1 MKQLEQ
7 QDLMEQIRK
16 KMRILVLAGGSDQA
30 DLMEVLRE
38 KFQGC
43 YIILADMA
51 KHVIASPYADK
62 HLIISTMDFDA
73 IRKAAKEENVDC
85 IITACGDQPLI
96 TMATISEELG
106 LPCYL
111 SKDEALMMTNKLHM
125 KKMMVDNGIPTS
137 KFKTIYNVDDDISD
151 LQYPLMIKPADCNGS
166 LGVRKANNQKQF
178 VEFFTKA
185 KEYSF
190 SHNAIVEEFKEGKE
204 VGIDCYALDGKA
216 TILMMGE
223 VRKKKIGDSVL
234 LIYQTYIPADIS
246 QKAKENLQKVAND
259 ITRVFKLENTPI
271 LIQTLVKGDDVN
283 VIEFAPRIGGASK
296 HRTVTLK
303 TGFDILRANVDAMFG
318 ERPEIK
324 TVPNDYFYS
333 RNHVYA
339 YPCTYSHVENI
350 EQLLRDNT
358 IEEYIPYKVKGAI
371 VGEYLASRDRV
382 GSFLVKAASMDE
394 LKKKIKKAVSTLAV
408 YDDKGR
414 DVMKREIWEE

>member
-1 MKQLEQ
+1 MK
-7 QDLMEQIRK
+7 RF
-16 KMRILVLAGGSDQA
+16 LVLAGGSDQA

-38 KFQGC
+38 KFPGC
-43 YIILADMA
+43 YLILVDMA
-51 KHVIASPYADK
+51 QHVIASPFADK
-62 HLIISTMDFDA
+62 HLLISTMDFDA
-73 IRKAAKEENVDC
+73 VKKAAIEEKVDC

-111 SKDEALMMTNKLHM
+111 TKDEALSMTNKLHM
-125 KKMMVDNGIPTS
+125 KRLMVDNDIPTS
-137 KFKTIYNVDDDISD
+137 KFKTISDVSEDISD
-151 LQYPLMIKPADCNGS
+151 LKYPLMIKPADCNGS
-166 LGVRKANNQKQF
+166 LGVRKANNHEQF
-178 VEFFTKA
+178 VDFFTKA

-190 SHNAIVEEFKEGKE
+190 SHSAIVEEFKEGKE

-246 QKAKENLQKVAND
+246 EKAKANIQKIAND
-259 ITRVFKLENTPI
+259 ITRVFSLDNTPI
-271 LIQTLVKGDDVN
+271 LIQTLVDGDDVN

-318 ERPEIK
+318 ERPEVR
-324 TVPNDYFYS
+324 TVPNGNMYS

-339 YPCTYSHVENI
+339 YPCTYSHVENAEKLI
-350 EQLLRDNT
+350 EEGI
-358 IEEYIPYKVKGAI
+358 IEEYIPYKLKGAT
-371 VGEYLASRDRV
+371 VGEFLASRDRV
-382 GSFLVKAASMDE
+382 GSFLVKAPTLDE
-394 LKKKIKKAVSTLAV
+394 LKRKIKLAVSTLAI
-408 YDDKGR
+408 YDDQGR
-414 DVMKREIWEE
+414 DVMKREIWED

>member
-1 MKQLEQ
+1 MK
-7 QDLMEQIRK
+7 RF
-16 KMRILVLAGGSDQA
+16 LVLAGGSDQA
-30 DLMEVLRE
+30 DLMDVLRE
-38 KFQGC
+38 KFGEC

-51 KHVIASPYADK
+51 PRVIASSHADK
-62 HLIISTMDFDA
+62 HLQISTMDFDA
-73 IRKAAKEENVDC
+73 VRKAAVEEKVDC

-96 TMATISEELG
+96 TMATLSEELG

-111 SKDEALMMTNKLHM
+111 TKDEALSMTNKLFM
-125 KKMMVDNGIPTS
+125 KKIMIENGIPTS
-137 KFKTIYNVDDDISD
+137 KFRYIHDVEEDISD

-166 LGVRKANNQKQF
+166 LGVRKANNHEQF

-190 SHNAIVEEFKEGKE
+190 SHYAIVEEFKEGKE

-216 TILMMGE
+216 QMLMMGE

-246 QKAKENLQKVAND
+246 DKAKENLQKVAND
-259 ITRVFKLENTPI
+259 ITRVFKLDNTPI
-271 LIQTLVKGDDVN
+271 LIQTLVDGDEVN

-318 ERPEIK
+318 ERPEVK
-324 TVPNDYFYS
+324 TIPNDNMYS

-339 YPCTYSHVENI
+339 RPCTYSHVENVDELI
-350 EQLLRDNT
+350 KDGI
-358 IEEYIPYKVKGAI
+358 IEEYIPYKVCGAQ
-371 VGEYLASRDRV
+371 VGEFLASRDRV
-382 GSFLVKAASMDE
+382 GSFLVKAPTLEE
-394 LKKKIKKAVSTLAV
+394 LKEKIKSAVSTLKV
-408 YDDKGR
+408 YDTDGNE
-414 DVMKREIWEE
+414 VMKREIWEE

>member
-1 MKQLEQ
+1 MK
-7 QDLMEQIRK
+7 RF
-16 KMRILVLAGGSDQA
+16 LVLAGGSDQA
-30 DLMEVLRE
+30 DLMIVLRD
-38 KFQGC
+38 KFPRC

-51 KHVIASPYADK
+51 PKVIASSYADK
-62 HLIISTMDFDA
+62 HLQISTMDFEA
-73 IRKAAKEENVDC
+73 VRKAAIEEKVDC

-96 TMATISEELG
+96 TMASISEELR

-111 SKDEALMMTNKLHM
+111 TREEALSMTNKLYM
-125 KKMMVDNGIPTS
+125 KKLMVENNIPTS
-137 KFKTIYNVDDDISD
+137 KFKKISDVHEDISD

-166 LGVRKANNQKQF
+166 LGVRKANNHEQF

-190 SHNAIVEEFKEGKE
+190 SHSAIVEEFKDGKE
-204 VGIDCYALDGKA
+204 VGVDCYALDGKA

-246 QKAKENLQKVAND
+246 EKAKENLQKVAND
-259 ITRVFKLENTPI
+259 ITRVFKLDNTPI
-271 LIQTLVKGDDVN
+271 LIQTLVDGDNVN

-318 ERPEIK
+318 ERPEVK
-324 TVPNDYFYS
+324 TFLNNEMYS

-339 YPCTYSHVENI
+339 YPCTFSHVEHAEELI
-350 EQLLRDNT
+350 KEGV
-358 IEEYIPYKVKGAI
+358 IEEYIPYKVKGAS
-371 VGEYLASRDRV
+371 VGEFLASRDRV
-382 GSFLVKAASMDE
+382 GSFLVKAPD
-394 LKKKIKKAVSTLAV
+394 LKQLKEKIYIAVSRLRV
-408 YDDKGR
+408 YDTDGNE
-414 DVMKREIWEE
+414 VMKREIWVED

>member
-1 MKQLEQ
+1 MK
-7 QDLMEQIRK
+7 K
-16 KMRILVLAGGSDQA
+16 FLVLAGGSDQA
-30 DLMEVLRE
+30 DLMEVLRQ
-38 KFQGC
+38 KFPGC

-51 KHVIASPYADK
+51 PKVIASAYADK
-62 HLIISTMDFDA
+62 HLVISTMDFDA
-73 IRKAAKEENVDC
+73 VRKAAIDEEVDC

-111 SKDEALMMTNKLHM
+111 TKDEALSMTNKLHM
-125 KKMMVDNGIPTS
+125 KKIMMENGIPTS
-137 KFKTIYNVDDDISD
+137 KFRYINDVNEDISD

-166 LGVRKANNQKQF
+166 LGVRKANNREQF
-178 VEFFTKA
+178 VEFFNKA

-190 SHNAIVEEFKEGKE
+190 SHSAIVEEFKEGKE

-216 TILMMGE
+216 QMLMMGE

-246 QKAKENLQKVAND
+246 EKAKENLQKVAND
-259 ITRVFKLENTPI
+259 ITRVFHLDNTPI
-271 LIQTLVKGDDVN
+271 LIQTLVNGDEVN

-318 ERPEIK
+318 ERPEVK
-324 TVPNDYFYS
+324 TIQNDNMYS

-339 YPCTYSHVENI
+339 RPCTFSHVENAEELI
-350 EQLLRDNT
+350 AEGI
-358 IEEYIPYKVKGAI
+358 IEEYIPYKMEGAP
-371 VGEYLASRDRV
+371 VGEFLASRDRV
-382 GSFLVKAASMDE
+382 GSFLVKAPTLAE
-394 LKKKIKKAVSTLAV
+394 LKEKIKTAVARLKV
-408 YDDKGR
+408 YDVDGNE
-414 DVMKREIWEE
+414 VMKREIWEE

>member
-1 MKQLEQ
+1 MK
-7 QDLMEQIRK
+7 RF
-16 KMRILVLAGGSDQA
+16 LVLAGGSDQA

-38 KFQGC
+38 KYPDC

-51 KHVIASPYADK
+51 QHVIASTYADK
-62 HLIISTMDFDA
+62 HLLVSTMDFAAVKETA
-73 IRKAAKEENVDC
+73 IAEKVDC

-96 TMATISEELG
+96 TMASISEELG

-111 SKDEALMMTNKLHM
+111 TREEALSMTNKLYM
-125 KKMMVDNGIPTS
+125 KKLMVKNGIPTS
-137 KFKTIYNVDDDISD
+137 KFKKISDVSEDISD
-151 LQYPLMIKPADCNGS
+151 LKYPLMIKPADCNGS
-166 LGVRKANNQKQF
+166 LGVRKANNYKQF

-190 SHNAIVEEFKEGKE
+190 SHSAIVEEFKEGKE
-204 VGIDCYALDGKA
+204 VGVDCYALDGKA

-246 QKAKENLQKVAND
+246 DKAKENLQKVAND
-259 ITRVFKLENTPI
+259 ITRVFKLDNTPI
-271 LIQTLVKGDDVN
+271 LIQTLVDGDDVN

-303 TGFDILRANVDAMFG
+303 TGFDILKANVDAMFG
-318 ERPEIK
+318 ERPEVI
-324 TVPNDYFYS
+324 THPDSNMFS

-339 YPCTYSHVENI
+339 RPCTFSHVENAEELI
-350 EQLLRDNT
+350 SEGI

-371 VGEYLASRDRV
+371 VGEFLASRDRV
-382 GSFLVKAASMDE
+382 GSFLVKAPD
-394 LKKKIKKAVSTLAV
+394 LKQLKEKIKIAVSRLRV
-408 YDDKGR
+408 YDMDGNE
-414 DVMKREIWEE
+414 VMKREIWEED